1 MQRLAHQ
8 KVLLDLCYFTVCHI
22 VDPTDI
28 LEPPWSPSR
37 EPPPPRQLKVLGL
50 VPPSA
55 STSARG
61 FPLTLQSHFK
71 IAGSQSVGR
80 LIPLTN
86 KVYCRTVTQSAVGPL
101 DATLPMLHRR
111 QSTCP
116 FQMREA
122 PVESEL
128 NPPLGDVSNG
138 GKILLTLQESASGM
152 PVYTDA
158 LHAPPPPSRNSIQWS
173 WRAWLGPTVRRWHFE
188 NFNIR
193 LQSDRIRRISNFPVF
208 DKFTNSCIWRY
219 EQTKITV
226 TARIFTTLPDTG
238 ERMYLSDILPGTMSS
253 DDMSAREYDHLT
265 HRPTELDVTHL
276 LPSWSL
282 RLRPF
287 PSTSEFVTAPLKA
300 PATIFRNKR
309 SVYPFLIGRSEGHVR
324 IELIAAPKDSQ
335 PLAYKDVSIV
345 ASEKNDFVRLKVEC
359 VSWMITL
366 SGRLEPHPSAEI
378 LLRSSTDSYGTA
390 VTKDGATRALL
401 LPNEK
406 EMIADFAAHPHPR
419 VLNLIVRG
427 QDPTDLHVIT
437 AQLNSGALQNISS
450 STQNVFCPLGKIAL
464 SLILEDGSEMGLHLL
479 PEGQVRVS
487 ALLQSTKKA
496 AVWDPAK
503 PLLIAPVTEEGK
515 ALVAAGKIGH
525 GPMINAK
532 SIALWPGQPLC
543 APKSSLF
550 LPDTR
555 PLVAI
560 SVGPQNDPGVP
571 DQSFDWEQEAIQ
583 NFRRNTGPTSIGSF
597 EYGRSHFLVPRDFQ
611 VTELY
616 NTYTQPSPLFTT
628 QIKYILF
635 GIIIFSVI
643 FLTIGCLALIIVRH
657 RKNVRRRKARIEED
671 PNGPDAADDGGKAV
685 DDIYPISPQLSL
697 ATAATAAT
705 MNPGLSCSSV
715 FSGNSGGPC
724 TPAQTAEL
732 INQWTGRQPTPL
744 IPPPQCGSCSNS
756 VGTRSLNSDAV
767 HNDLRTGG
775 MVEMRTALRIDS
787 INITLQ
793 VANPTLKLDSSQRG
807 LMSPASPNFSSKWQT
822 PESLGS
828 APSSRNTGSPSTND
842 EGFASGPL
850 DLQSKRHIYCNTSSR
865 VDHGTWGLGMSETL
879 PPLYSCQTSHHSPD
893 PLRGSTC
900 ANTCYLPGEY
910 MGTSIAADSK
920 QFYGGPSEMPS
931 DSMPPRLTLAHDPE
945 SIGFGKYTS
954 KLNQLPPSLLLPT
967 EMLKMETS
975 QTAGA
980 GYIGDT
986 TEEKLLMDSGRES
999 QDKTSS
1005 SGASSGMNKDFSSL
1019 SGIEITQVDV

>member
-1 MQRLAHQ
+1 MQRIGGSMALPFPNLPPA
-8 KVLLDLCYFTVCHI
+8 
-22 VDPTDI
+22 DI

-50 VPPSA
+50 VPPTTSA
-55 STSARG
+55 SARG
-61 FPLTLQSHFK
+61 FPLTFKSHFE
-71 IAGSQSVGR
+71 ITGSQSAGR

-86 KVYCRTVTQSAVGPL
+86 KVYCRTVTQNAVGPL
-101 DATLPMLHRR
+101 AATLPMLHRQ

-122 PVESEL
+122 PVEAEL
-128 NPPLGDVSNG
+128 NSPFGDVSNG
-138 GKILLTLQESASGM
+138 GKILLTLQESAGGL
-152 PVYTDA
+152 PVFTDA
-158 LHAPPPPSRNSIQWS
+158 FHAPPPPLRNSIQWS

-208 DKFTNSCIWRY
+208 DNFTNTCIPRY
-219 EQTKITV
+219 EQTKITI

-238 ERMYLSDILPGTMSS
+238 ERMYLSDILPGTMSP
-253 DDMSAREYDHLT
+253 DDISAREYDHLA

-276 LPSWSL
+276 LPLWSL
-282 RLRPF
+282 RLRTF
-287 PSTSEFVTAPLKA
+287 PSASEFAASPLKA

-335 PLAYKDVSIV
+335 PLAFKDVSIV
-345 ASEKNDFVRLKVEC
+345 ASEKNDFVRMKVEC

-378 LLRSSTDSYGTA
+378 LLRSSTEPYGTA
-390 VTKDGATRALL
+390 VTDDETDRALF

-427 QDPTDLHVIT
+427 QDPTDPHVIT
-437 AQLNSGALQNISS
+437 AQLNSGALQNVSS
-450 STQNVFCPLGKIAL
+450 STQTVFCPLGKIAL
-464 SLILEDGSEMGLHLL
+464 SLVLEDGSEMGLHLL
-479 PEGQVRVS
+479 PEGQVRIS
-487 ALLQSTKKA
+487 ALLQSTKRP

-525 GPMINAK
+525 GPMIDAK

-543 APKSSLF
+543 APKSSPF
-550 LPDTR
+550 LPNTR

-560 SVGPQNDPGVP
+560 SVGPQNDPGPP
-571 DQSFDWEQEAIQ
+571 DQSFDWEQEAIEK
-583 NFRRNTGPTSIGSF
+583 FRRSTGPTSIGSF

-611 VTELY
+611 VTEFY
-616 NTYTQPSPLFTT
+616 NSSHTPPSPLFTA
-628 QIKYILF
+628 QMKYILF

-643 FLTIGCLALIIVRH
+643 FLIIGCLALIIVRH
-657 RKNVRRRKARIEED
+657 RKTIRRRKARIEED
-671 PNGPDAADDGGKAV
+671 PNGPDAGDNGGKAAN
-685 DDIYPISPQLSL
+685 DIYPVSPQLSST
-697 ATAATAAT
+697 TAATAAT

-715 FSGNSGGPC
+715 FSGGSGGPC

-732 INQWTGRQPTPL
+732 INQWTGRQPPPL
-744 IPPPQCGSCSNS
+744 ISPPQCSSCSNS

-775 MVEMRTALRIDS
+775 MVDMRYQAT
-787 INITLQ
+787 
-793 VANPTLKLDSSQRG
+793 NPTLKLDTSQRG
-807 LMSPASPNFSSKWQT
+807 IMSPSSPNFSSKWRA

-842 EGFASGPL
+842 EGFAPGPL
-850 DLQSKRHIYCNTSSR
+850 DLQSKRHVYCNASSR
-865 VDHGTWGLGMSETL
+865 VDNGAWSLGVSGTL
-879 PPLYSCQTSHHSPD
+879 PPLCSCQTSHHSPD

-900 ANTCYLPGEY
+900 VNTCYLPGEY
-910 MGTSIAADSK
+910 MGTSIAADSGR
-920 QFYGGPSEMPS
+920 FYSGPSGVPP

-945 SIGFGKYTS
+945 SIGIGKYMS
-954 KLNQLPPSLLLPT
+954 KLNQLPPSLLLPS

-975 QTAGA
+975 QTAGT
-980 GYIGDT
+980 GFIGDT

-1005 SGASSGMNKDFSSL
+1005 SGASSGMNKDFSSM